1 MSITLN
7 IPPLIRHIVGE
18 RAVNIEG
25 STIGECLNDF
35 ISRFPEARDYL
46 FDQEGQLYD
55 HILILHNG
63 MSTYCEGLVASVNP
77 GDELNLLF
85 MITGG

>member
-7 IPPLIRHIVGE
+7 IPPLIRHIVAE

-25 STIGECLNDF
+25 NTIGECLTDF
-35 ISRFPEARDYL
+35 ISRFPEARDYI
-46 FDQEGQLYD
+46 FDREGQLYD

-63 MSTYCEGLVASVNP
+63 MSAYCGGLVTSVNP
-77 GDELNLLF
+77 GDVLNLLF